1 MPQYI
6 RILLITL
13 TLAFSGVIH
22 AKHPSEPSDGTVN
35 SFRKVAPPKPLPDTL
50 LIEDSSGARVN
61 LSRYKGK
68 TVLLNLW
75 ATWCPPC
82 LRELPALDRLQSRL
96 GGDDFAVVTISLDK
110 GGAKQAIPFFAR
122 LKIENLPLLV
132 DPTTSLANFFPVDV
146 LPSNFI
152 ISSDGKV
159 THLLR
164 GFVDWDLP
172 QTDLYFENIMRSKPK
187 TELSLSDN

>member
-6 RILLITL
+6 RFFLITL
-13 TLAFSGVIH
+13 ALVFSGMVQASH
-22 AKHPSEPSDGTVN
+22 SNESSDGTVN
-35 SFRKVAPPKPLPDTL
+35 SFRKVTPPKPLPNTF
-50 LIEDSSGARVN
+50 LIEDSSGTRVN
-61 LSRYKGK
+61 LSRYNGK

-96 GGDDFAVVTISLDK
+96 GGDEFAVVTISLDK

-122 LKIENLPLLV
+122 LNIQNLPLLV
-132 DPTTSLANFFPVDV
+132 DPTTSLATFFPVDV

-152 ISSDGKV
+152 IDRDGKI
-159 THLLR
+159 THILR
-164 GFVDWDLP
+164 GYVDWDLAE
-172 QTDLYFENIMRSKPK
+172 TDLFFENIMRSAPK